1 MSLFNR
7 TLERIKQNKS
17 NRESGKYNC
26 IPFPFN
32 RLRPYLPG
40 IIKGVQYLITANSGV
55 GKTQLAKYMFV
66 YSPYK
71 FVKENP
77 DANIKLK
84 ILYFALEE
92 SKEEFMNT
100 MISNRLK
107 EEYNINMPVTDL
119 QSFDKPLSDNVLA
132 KIEQCSE
139 YFKDLENSVEI
150 IDSISNPT
158 GIYKYV
164 KKYSRE
170 NGVHFYYNFREK
182 DLSKRITITES
193 QYFRLSNQEQEEFA
207 YSHYEPND
215 PDEYVI
221 VLVDHMSLLHPEKS
235 DTLHEAMTSMSANYA
250 RKQITKHFKYV
261 FVGIQQQ
268 ASDKEKM
275 LYTYKGGAIESKL
288 EPSLDGLGDNKTTQR
303 DALVVLGLFA
313 PDRYQIENHLGYDI
327 TKLKDNYRCL
337 SILKNRIGSPNKKLG
352 LFFDGVS
359 NIFEELPT
367 NMRGEDYEHIKRKL
381 L

>member
-1 MSLFNR
+1 MSIFKRALKKIEFN
-7 TLERIKQNKS
+7 KHV
-17 NRESGKYNC
+17 RETGKYNC
-26 IPFPFN
+26 IPFPFK
-32 RLRPYLPG
+32 RLRNYLPG

-71 FVKENP
+71 FIKNNP
-77 DANIKLK
+77 ESNIKLK

-92 SKEEFMNT
+92 SKEEFMLT
-100 MISNRLK
+100 MIANRLK
-107 EEYNINMPVTDL
+107 EKYNIGISVTDL
-119 QSFDKPLSDNVLA
+119 QSFNTSLSDDILE
-132 KIEQCSE
+132 KIKECEE
-139 YFKDLENSVEI
+139 YFEDLETNVEI

-164 KKYSRE
+164 KDYSRD
-170 NGVHFYYNFREK
+170 NGTHYYYNFKEK
-182 DLSKRITITES
+182 DLSKRIIISEKEYTKS
-193 QYFRLSNQEQEEFA
+193 HEQHKYA

-221 VLVDHMSLLHPEKS
+221 VLVDHMSLLHPEKGE
-235 DTLHEAMTSMSANYA
+235 TLHDAMTSMSANYA

-313 PDRYQIENHLGYDI
+313 PDRYQIENHLGYDVVR
-327 TKLKDNYRCL
+327 LRDNYRCL
-337 SILKNRIGSPNKKLG
+337 SILKNRIGTPNKKLG
-352 LFFDGVS
+352 LFFDGRS
-359 NIFEELPT
+359 NIFKELPEIM
-367 NMRGEDYEHIKRKL
+367 NNADYEKINYML
-381 L
+381 NG